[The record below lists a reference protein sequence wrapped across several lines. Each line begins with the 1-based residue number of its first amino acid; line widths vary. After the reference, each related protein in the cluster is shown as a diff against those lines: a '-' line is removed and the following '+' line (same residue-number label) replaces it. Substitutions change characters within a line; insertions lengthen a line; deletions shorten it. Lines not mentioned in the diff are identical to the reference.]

1 MGCRKYQKSLIDYV
15 NGTLDAQTRERVEAH
30 LESCAECA
38 AVAAKLELSSKA
50 LVSLSRPSLSE
61 QASRRMLNAINSGK
75 VAVPRSSF
83 FNSPR
88 PALAAGA
95 LALVAL
101 IAVFVVIGIG
111 NNRQSQKTATNQGM
125 KFLANDSGSTPVNFE
140 SGTQQATSPP
150 SNNMLASISP
160 IVKTSQNDY
169 NKDTLKNTFET
180 LPERK
185 QFATQYTMADAVRLS
200 GNYSQ
205 ECCQQFASLGE
216 DPALLESIINSVMV
230 SEPVEIPYYVEKAKY
245 TGRPVVIV
253 AFVAPRKGGTS
264 MNLIRNDVW
273 VWDPVQF
280 TSNPNNSLVYMFQ
293 ENYGP

>member
-1 MGCRKYQKSLIDYV
+1 
-15 NGTLDAQTRERVEAH
+15 
-30 LESCAECA
+30 
-38 AVAAKLELSSKA
+38 
-50 LVSLSRPSLSE
+50 
-61 QASRRMLNAINSGK
+61 MLNAINSGK

-111 NNRQSQKTATNQGM
+111 NNNRQSQKTATNQGM

>member
-125 KFLANDSGSTPVNFE
+125 KFPANDNGSTPVNFE